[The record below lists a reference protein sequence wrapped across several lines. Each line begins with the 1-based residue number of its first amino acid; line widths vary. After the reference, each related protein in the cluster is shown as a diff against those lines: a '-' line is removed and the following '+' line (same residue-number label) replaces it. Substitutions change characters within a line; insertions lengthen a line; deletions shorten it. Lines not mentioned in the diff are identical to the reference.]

1 MTMADREKQD
11 RVERLQHPGVPVRVS
26 RLIAT

>member
-1 MTMADREKQD
+1 MADRTKQE
-11 RVERLQHPGVPVRVS
+11 RVEGLQRSDVPVRVS

>member
-1 MTMADREKQD
+1 MADHGLQD
-11 RVERLQHPGVPVRVS
+11 QVEGMQQAGVPVRVS